1 MLVTIVVGGYLAKS
15 PYPTASKAKK
25 GIKAAEENIE
35 TAKSPVVV
43 SRASSPSPKSPAAAV
58 PAKRKRVPK
67 VLDEE
72 DPEAEAEVQ
81 PKKTAKKS
89 KAASSRSRR

>member
-1 MLVTIVVGGYLAKS
+1 MLLTIVIGGYIAKS
-15 PYPTASKAKK
+15 PYPTASKAKNVR
-25 GIKAAEENIE
+25 ATEVES
-35 TAKSPVVV
+35 AKSPVLV

-72 DPEAEAEVQ
+72 EEPEPEPEVQ
-81 PKKTAKKS
+81 PKKTVKKS
-89 KAASSRSRR
+89 KAASSRTRR

>member
-25 GIKAAEENIE
+25 GIKAKEENVE
-35 TAKSPVVV
+35 TVKSPVVV

-72 DPEAEAEVQ
+72 AEVQ